1 MPSAT
6 AQAELSLWSDVR
18 CGCRNV
24 ADITDLRNREAG
36 ACVICGRWVLKRS
49 GWRVRGRGCW
59 LGVSCDGH
67 ANPSA
72 PPQRDTRDLVER
84 AERLAARARSGD
96 VPAWVRRNR
105 R

>member
-18 CGCRNV
+18 CGCRTRP
-24 ADITDLRNREAG
+24 DITDLPNPVAG
-36 ACVICGRWVLKRS
+36 PCVVCGRWVMKRA

-72 PPQRDTRDLVER
+72 PPSPGNRDLVER
-84 AERLAARARSGD
+84 AERLAARVRSGD
-96 VPAWVRRNR
+96 VPAWVRRSR